1 MATRKSTT
9 KTTQKLSLA
18 LDEVKAG
25 DRIAIN
31 GSLYEVNRTE
41 SRMID
46 TETKVVNLYYLMDDN
61 EELYSAFSDAEIDV
75 ERDE

>member
-9 KTTQKLSLA
+9 KTTQKLSLT
-18 LDEVKAG
+18 LDKVKAG

>member
-9 KTTQKLSLA
+9 KTTQKLSLT
-18 LDEVKAG
+18 LDKVKAG

-46 TETKVVNLYYLMDDN
+46 TETKVVNLYYFMDDN